1 MCCSFVPR
9 TLLQRLV
16 QDGSLSDEARQ
27 ELQTRIDEI
36 SQTLSSLAAGA
47 DSEIKYKTRYAEV
60 PGRYKEFHSAI
71 WSMATK
77 NIDEFNYKTGEIL
90 GTSYQPLP
98 GIPLRTSQ
106 ELPVEDTDVNTCME
120 GLRTTYDFYK
130 KIFNRES
137 VDNNGLQLEAS
148 IHYSIR
154 FANAFWDGGAKQMIF
169 GDGDGNTRFGR
180 YAGIFKPGSFVQSL
194 DIIAH
199 ELTHAVT
206 QFTAGLVYQGQSG
219 ALNESMSDVFGAMVV
234 QWKLEQTVD
243 KAEWLMGHDIINP
256 NSESIPEWLK
266 NSRNLRSLKDP
277 ESLTNF
283 GPRTYS
289 RVIDTI

>member
-1 MCCSFVPR
+1 MEPSIYR
-9 TLLQRLV
+9 YN
-16 QDGSLSDEARQ
+16 DSLSDEARQ
-27 ELQTRIDEI
+27 EVQSRIDEVT
-36 SQTLSSLAAGA
+36 QTLSSLAAGA
-47 DSEIKYKTRYAEV
+47 DSKTKYKTRYTEV
-60 PGRYKEFHSAI
+60 PGGYKEFRSAI

-77 NIDEFNYKTGEIL
+77 NVNEFDYETGEIL

-106 ELPVEDTDVNTCME
+106 EPPVEDMDVNACME

-137 VDNNGLQLEAS
+137 VDNNGLQIEAS

-180 YAGIFKPGSFVQSL
+180 YAGIFKPGVFVQSL
-194 DIIAH
+194 DVIAH

-206 QFTAGLVYQGQSG
+206 RFTAGLVYRGSP
-219 ALNESMSDVFGAMVV
+219 V
-234 QWKLEQTVD
+234 
-243 KAEWLMGHDIINP
+243 
-256 NSESIPEWLK
+256 
-266 NSRNLRSLKDP
+266 R
-277 ESLTNF
+277 
-283 GPRTYS
+283 
-289 RVIDTI
+289 

>member
-1 MCCSFVPR
+1 MAVGVERHRKSSKEGLALDVPAVKSSIRLRVVNELAIKIPQVTAGCLRGSNTSRHTKHCFPFISSAMCCSFVPR

-16 QDGSLSDEARQ
+16 EDDSLSDEARQ
-27 ELQTRIDEI
+27 EVQSRIDEI
-36 SQTLSSLAAGA
+36 TQTLSSLTAGA
-47 DSEIKYKTRYAEV
+47 DSKTKYKTRYTEV
-60 PGRYKEFHSAI
+60 PGGYKEFRSAI
-71 WSMATK
+71 WSMATE
-77 NIDEFNYKTGEIL
+77 NVNEFNYETREIL

-106 ELPVEDTDVNTCME
+106 EPPVEDMDVNACME

-137 VDNNGLQLEAS
+137 VDNNGLQIEAS

-180 YAGIFKPGSFVQSL
+180 YAGIFKPGVFVQSL
-194 DIIAH
+194 DVIAH

-206 QFTAGLVYQGQSG
+206 RFTAGLVYRGSP
-219 ALNESMSDVFGAMVV
+219 V
-234 QWKLEQTVD
+234 
-243 KAEWLMGHDIINP
+243 
-256 NSESIPEWLK
+256 
-266 NSRNLRSLKDP
+266 R
-277 ESLTNF
+277 
-283 GPRTYS
+283 
-289 RVIDTI
+289 